1 MGGAVVLPHGKNKK
15 KKKRGASQR
24 TAAASEK
31 KKTTRRCP
39 EIVATF
45 RSFTSCV
52 CPNSNSTEILSH
64 NQLETKKEIRH
75 KEVK

>member
-1 MGGAVVLPHGKNKK
+1 VGGAGWAGQKK
-15 KKKRGASQR
+15 KNEGRHSAQLR
-24 TAAASEK
+24 QAK

>member
-24 TAAASEK
+24 TAASRE